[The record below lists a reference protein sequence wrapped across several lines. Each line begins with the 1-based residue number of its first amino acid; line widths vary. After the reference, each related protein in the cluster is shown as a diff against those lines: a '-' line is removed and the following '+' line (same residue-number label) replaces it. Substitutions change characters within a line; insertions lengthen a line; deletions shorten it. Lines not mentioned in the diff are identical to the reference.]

1 MRLTSSSNIR
11 LFDFVYHLRSEKLKI
26 KTCLI
31 SCVIVLGFILS
42 SCGYHN
48 PYVYTGPNRS
58 LYITTWHNRTND
70 LLLDAKIYQS
80 LTSWYQKSGRIQVT
94 KQKNGAHLILAG
106 EIISI
111 DLPSLSYG
119 TGNDATEVKVLL
131 TVRYILKDLESDKV
145 LLEVGNEVWTE
156 EYKVGASSSE
166 NSDNEKEALG
176 IIIDD
181 LSEKI
186 YLKTLSILAK
196 ENS

>member
-1 MRLTSSSNIR
+1 MKIQKLLIP
-11 LFDFVYHLRSEKLKI
+11 FVLVAG
-26 KTCLI
+26 LI
-31 SCVIVLGFILS
+31 LA

-48 PYVYTGPNRS
+48 PFVYTGPDRDI
-58 LYITTWHNRTND
+58 YITNWQNRTNE

-80 LTSWYQKSGRIQVT
+80 LTRWYQKSGGIKVT
-94 KQKNGAHLILAG
+94 KAKEGAHLILAG
-106 EIISI
+106 EILSI
-111 DLPSLSYG
+111 DLPSLTYG
-119 TGNDATEVKVLL
+119 ASNSATEVKILL
-131 TVRYILKDLESDKV
+131 TVRYILKDLESNKV

-186 YLKTLSILAK
+186 YLKTLTALS
-196 ENS
+196 N